1 MDLKQY
7 REKIANLNANEQ
19 ILRDLYLRKLS
30 LGEFQGPL
38 TGYPSLD
45 KTWLRYYSEEH
56 INAEIPNMTA
66 YEYLK
71 KLNENNL
78 DGIAFD
84 SIEDVYTY
92 KDLFQIIDDVAA
104 SLYKMGTEKG
114 KKILIMLPALPHE
127 SFLLYGADKIG
138 AAVSYLHP
146 QSTSEEIIEAIDEFD
161 VDLFFTFDYLL
172 NKKLEKEIYAKT
184 KLKNIISIPFELRKI
199 DDDKKTISWNQ
210 FLVKTFST
218 LKNMF
223 YNKKTISW
231 NKFILNG
238 VGVDV
243 PKVDRDPKDLLFIAK
258 TGGSTGKPKSVLL
271 NDNSFNIAVHQ
282 YLNSDLKYDAND
294 RWLRLWPL
302 FSATAAVSNNHLPL
316 CAGMNNIIRQF
327 PLNIL
332 DFDKMFDK
340 EKPEHLLL
348 IPQLLDVL
356 EQSELLKDKDL
367 SYVKTS
373 GCGGMAITG
382 QFEERVNEFHKSHNM
397 DCFLGYGWG
406 CTENATSAAMRSNY
420 ETTSI
425 GTVGAPLVNTTVSVF
440 EPSDLSEKRYDEEGE
455 LCIKSYTQM
464 LGYYNDPKL
473 TNEVLKM
480 HEDGCLWLHT
490 GDLGSISKDGIVTVK
505 GRMTRTI
512 FAFPMAKIYPS
523 ALEDVISKVA
533 GVREVVV
540 GELPDYEHEGFGVPV
555 CFIVP
560 DENASNE
567 EIENNINI
575 ICETTLPEHYRPKN
589 IKFME
594 MLPRTTG
601 DKPDVKR
608 LESELTE
615 EISLIKQ
622 KKLNM

>member
-1 MDLKQY
+1 MKLEQY
-7 REKIANLNANEQ
+7 RNKIANLNVEEQ
-19 ILRDLYLRKLS
+19 VLRDLYLRKLS
-30 LGEFQGPL
+30 LGELQGPN
-38 TGYPSLD
+38 TGYATID
-45 KTWLRYYSEEH
+45 KPWLKYYTEEH

-71 KLNENNL
+71 KMNKNNL

-84 SIEDVYTY
+84 SIEDTYTY
-92 KDLFQIIDDVAA
+92 KDLFQIIDNVAA
-104 SLYKMGTEKG
+104 ALYKMGTEKG

-138 AAVSYLHP
+138 AVVSYLHP
-146 QSTSEEIIEAIDEFD
+146 QSTPEEIIEAIDEFD
-161 VDLFFTFDYLL
+161 VDLFFTFDYFL
-172 NKKLEKEIYAKT
+172 NQKMEKEIYQKT
-184 KLKNIISIPFELRKI
+184 KLKNIINIPLSL
-199 DDDKKTISWNQ
+199 DKTNEGKKVISWDKVM
-210 FLVKTFST
+210 LKTFTT
-218 LKNMF
+218 LKSVF
-223 YNKKTISW
+223 HNKKTISW
-231 NKFILNG
+231 DKFMLKGI
-238 VGVDV
+238 GVDI
-243 PKVDRDPKDLLFIAK
+243 PNIDKKPEELLFIAK

-282 YLNSDLKYDAND
+282 YLNSDLKYNAND

-332 DFDKMFDK
+332 DFDKMFDE

-356 EQSELLKDKDL
+356 EQSELLKGKDL

-420 ETTSI
+420 ETTTI
-425 GTVGAPLVNTTVSVF
+425 GTVGAPLVNTVVSVF
-440 EPSDLSEKRYDEEGE
+440 DPSDLSEKEYGEEGE

-464 LGYYNDPKL
+464 LGYYNDQEL

-480 HEDGCLWLHT
+480 HDDGCVWLHT
-490 GDLGSISKDGIVTVK
+490 GDLGSISKEGIVTFK

-523 ALEDVISKVA
+523 ALEDVISKVP

-540 GELPDYEHEGFGVPV
+540 GELPDTEHEGFGIPV
-555 CFIVP
+555 CFVVP
-560 DENASNE
+560 DENVSNG

-589 IKFME
+589 IKFKE

-608 LESELTE
+608 LESELKE
-615 EISLIKQ
+615 EISLIRQ